1 MPRKSSGLDI
11 SLKSFDECI
20 STRLK
25 PTIPLQIIYREYF
38 ISYPMHSYIL
48 FCRYLC
54 REISSADTMTSSGL
68 ASRRT
73 VRTNYEIQ
81 PFGFHSKTAYD
92 ATESI
97 LNQRNDNF
105 RIKPP
110 LRDNDIWKRPPPDF
124 SPQNFRARPPKRN
137 SRDAMRPERFHSRH
151 DDSVRESQS
160 SVALPHILRTKPPS
174 TPQLETVFN
183 ISGSWEAKLEY
194 AKEGINKAGLYE
206 NPAPHDYRQVGII

>member
-25 PTIPLQIIYREYF
+25 PTIPPSNNIDEYF
-38 ISYPMHSYIL
+38 ISYPIHSCIL

-73 VRTNYEIQ
+73 VRTNYDIQ

-105 RIKPP
+105 RINPP
-110 LRDNDIWKRPPPDF
+110 ARDNDIWKRPPPDF
-124 SPQNFRARPPKRN
+124 SPQNFRAKPPKRN

-151 DDSVRESQS
+151 DDTVRETQS
-160 SVALPHILRTKPPS
+160 SVALPHILRTK
-174 TPQLETVFN
+174 TAVH
-183 ISGSWEAKLEY
+183 
-194 AKEGINKAGLYE
+194 
-206 NPAPHDYRQVGII
+206 PAVGDRV